1 MFWWPGIRPWLK
13 SQLWLESWSLCHSP
27 PHTLK
32 QMNAE
37 RPGSSL
43 GLLFQSW
50 ASGFH
55 CQDAFWLAFNKKA
68 WKELQLKFVNKTD
81 KMTSLSLP
89 PPHLS
94 FYSAWETSSWQC
106 FREVRSPCYYCP
118 SAWFPGLFCLEH
130 IGLTHGSCQICCLA
144 ICKTAHLL
152 TKQGHKYPIYLWRK
166 VVCFVLFCFVVMIY
180 TEPGCFRSCSWCLWK
195 ALHEEGCMGLVPWR
209 LDLRCKSSWILNEF
223 FTKN

>member
-1 MFWWPGIRPWLK
+1 MAWDQTLTQITTLAWKLMPLPFT
-13 SQLWLESWSLCHSP
+13 SP
-27 PHTLK
+27 YP
-32 QMNAE
+32 QANE
-37 RPGSSL
+37 CRDFGSSL

-81 KMTSLSLP
+81 KMTSLRLP
-89 PPHLS
+89 PPPPPQFLLCLENQ
-94 FYSAWETSSWQC
+94 FLTM
-106 FREVRSPCYYCP
+106 FPRSKKSMLLLPICLI
-118 SAWFPGLFCLEH
+118 SRTFFCLEH

-166 VVCFVLFCFVVMIY
+166 VVCFVLFCSYEIHWTRMLQIMFLVSLESSPRGGV
-180 TEPGCFRSCSWCLWK
+180 
-195 ALHEEGCMGLVPWR
+195 HGLGSMTFGLAVQKF
-209 LDLRCKSSWILNEF
+209 LNIEWILH
-223 FTKN
+223 